1 MTRLPAWLHAPAL
14 FALAAL
20 MLAVC
25 GAESR
30 AQVSLSAAVPGA
42 VAPGKTTELTLSG
55 AKLDA
60 PLRAWT
66 NLPAQIELV
75 PGDANQKD
83 KTSLVCK
90 VTLPAGAPLG
100 IGCLVLADGKSIS
113 EPLLIM
119 VDDLPSVLDNSGNHD
134 LATAQEVQLPISIDG
149 YCDGTTFDYYR
160 FTAKAGQRIAG
171 DVLATRLGWDFDPVV
186 RLLDAAGNEV
196 LRGDDDPAS
205 GADTRFIFTAPAD
218 GQYVLE
224 LRDNRYKAGGRYRV
238 RLGDLSLVSTPS
250 PLAVSAGAA
259 SQVGFA
265 GPLVEGIA
273 PLTILAPLSAGRQSL
288 NLSAR
293 GPSSQAAGF
302 GTLYASDLPVFGETA
317 PADKPDEASAAA
329 IPGVVTG
336 TLEAPKDRDL
346 FQFTATK
353 GTPVNF
359 RSISKTAGS
368 GAILMLRLL
377 NAAGAQIAESPI
389 GEGDE
394 PVLQFTIPEDGVYKL
409 SVEELAGRGGVDY
422 TYAVEARTGPQF
434 TLQLKADPAQNRIKH
449 VLAGGDGAL
458 HLDVQCARFAYTGP
472 IALEIESDRPGWQ
485 VFNNV
490 IPANA
495 NEVRLYVVTPLDL
508 APADL
513 AAIRI
518 VGRADD
524 SGKGYSAQMAT
535 AAQLRV
541 ARPYVPY
548 PAAWLDGA
556 IFVNGAADRTPFYR
570 AAPDRLDVNFPR
582 LVGQTQFTLKFDRL
596 VEAFKDVP
604 LTVLPLGLPPGVA
617 AEIKRNGNGPAE
629 TYDII
634 LKGPKDLAEGV
645 HSIRYF
651 AFSEMGPNGRGSQS
665 GDLRLNVITPLA
677 AALAPAGPIVQGQ
690 KQKVKLTLTRKG
702 DDKQPVDVV
711 FKALPAGVTA
721 PEKTTLA
728 ADQNE
733 VEVELSAAADAA
745 VVKFEQLAVTATSKY
760 AGTDISVESPAAV
773 LEVKAP

>member
-1 MTRLPAWLHAPAL
+1 
-14 FALAAL
+14 

-25 GAESR
+25 GSESH
-30 AQVSLSAAVPGA
+30 AQPSLAAAVPGA
-42 VAPGKTTELTLSG
+42 VAPGKMTELTLSG

-60 PLRAWT
+60 PLKAWT

-75 PGDANQKD
+75 PGDPIQKD

-100 IGCLVLADGKSIS
+100 IGCLVLADGKGIS
-113 EPLLIM
+113 EPLFIL

-134 LATAQEVQLPISIDG
+134 LATAQEVQLPIGIDG

-196 LRGDDDPAS
+196 FRGDDDPSS
-205 GADTRFIFTAPAD
+205 GADTRFVFTAPAD

-238 RLGDLSLVSTPS
+238 RLGDLPLVSTPS
-250 PLAVSAGAA
+250 PLAISAGAA
-259 SQVGFA
+259 SHVGFA
-265 GPLVEGIA
+265 GPLVEGIM
-273 PLTILAPLSAGRQSL
+273 PLTVLAPLSAGRQSL
-288 NLSAR
+288 DLSAR
-293 GPSSQAAGF
+293 TPTSQAAGY

-317 PADKPDEASAAA
+317 PADKPDDASAAA

-336 TLEAPKDRDL
+336 TLEASKDRDL
-346 FQFTATK
+346 FQFTAVK

-377 NAAGAQIAESPI
+377 NAAGAQVAESPI
-389 GEGDE
+389 GDSDE

-409 SVEELAGRGGVDY
+409 SVEELAGRGGADY

-449 VLAGGDGAL
+449 VLSGGDGAL
-458 HLDVQCARFAYTGP
+458 HLDVQCARFAYAGP
-472 IALEIESDRPGWQ
+472 ITLQIESDRPGWQ

-495 NEVRLYVVTPLDL
+495 NEVRLYIVTPLDL

-524 SGKGYSAQMAT
+524 SGKGFAAQMT
-535 AAQLRV
+535 TTGQLRT

-556 IFVNGAADRTPFYR
+556 IFVTGATDRTPLYR
-570 AAPDRLDVNFPR
+570 VAPDRLEVNFPR
-582 LVGQTQFTLKFDRL
+582 LIGQTQFTLKFDRL

-617 AEIKRNGNGPAE
+617 AEIKRNGNGPSE

-651 AFSEMGPNGRGSQS
+651 AFTEMGANGRSSQS

-677 AALAPAGPIVQGQ
+677 VALAPAGPIVQGQ

-711 FKALPAGVTA
+711 FKALPGGVIA

-760 AGTDISVESPAAV
+760 AGTDFSVESPAAV